1 MCLNYLK
8 YQPKDLNCTTPQI
21 PDSLTHETYNF
32 CPLCTFMPCSFSSG
46 PQSFL
51 VLIEVRA
58 SFCSWQAYL
67 GMINSSWLIKR
78 LEMLRHDFSMLPH
91 CRFMTAPFQSKN
103 LSQPFPKNVDWLQDM
118 RLFRTFFHIINGQ
131 ICSDWFSVLAV
142 RSPFIRISQCLCF
155 SLCWSFLGSTKPQ
168 WGKCLSAPWLT
179 PVTLQSCCTVCLSS
193 FSVLWRLCS
202 ISSCGANWRQRNNLL
217 E

>member
-1 MCLNYLK
+1 M
-8 YQPKDLNCTTPQI
+8 
-21 PDSLTHETYNF
+21 
-32 CPLCTFMPCSFSSG
+32 
-46 PQSFL
+46 
-51 VLIEVRA
+51 RA

-91 CRFMTAPFQSKN
+91 CWFMTAPFQSKN
-103 LSQPFPKNVDWLQDM
+103 SSQPFPKNVDWLQDM

-179 PVTLQSCCTVCLSS
+179 PVTLHFSHAVRYVSAPFLSCDGCAAFPVVERTEGKEITYLNKVNKLTTQTLQILKD
-193 FSVLWRLCS
+193 V
-202 ISSCGANWRQRNNLL
+202 
-217 E
+217 